1 MNNIVFVTKQD
12 TNTVLKISII
22 LLLVFI
28 SLTVIVYNIYK
39 GTKIILP
46 NLEEEL
52 RESSNFHLLKSLG
65 WAFLI
70 TVLLATFILSNKK
83 QNGKYAVNKAVKI

>member
-39 GTKIILP
+39 GTKIVLP

-52 RESSNFHLLKSLG
+52 RESSNFYLLKSLG